1 MNQHDHSF
9 FSSAVFVIAV
19 CGFAL
24 LAALTLPLWS
34 RSLIAWLEPLKAWV
48 SPQTGTSLDRSPPSP
63 TPAANWSD
71 AEIEAA
77 LSECVHSLAPVT
89 AELLPIAPI
98 RSGDCGTPA
107 PVLLRSIGSKEKVTV
122 DPPLTFDC
130 PMVVALYRWIE
141 ETVQPAAQEI
151 FGSPVARII
160 GSSYA
165 CRTVYNLPNGHLSQH
180 ALANAL
186 DLPMFVLADGRKIDV
201 TPGWGQ
207 TQRDLIAA
215 AKTKKGLVRGDRSG
229 WRLTSA
235 EDRPRHRNCSD
246 RGRQALDLSEA

>member
-1 MNQHDHSF
+1 
-9 FSSAVFVIAV
+9 
-19 CGFAL
+19 
-24 LAALTLPLWS
+24 
-34 RSLIAWLEPLKAWV
+34 
-48 SPQTGTSLDRSPPSP
+48 
-63 TPAANWSD
+63 
-71 AEIEAA
+71 
-77 LSECVHSLAPVT
+77 
-89 AELLPIAPI
+89 
-98 RSGDCGTPA
+98 
-107 PVLLRSIGSKEKVTV
+107 VTV

-141 ETVQPAAQEI
+141 ETVQPVAQEI

-201 TPGWGQ
+201 THGWGQ

-215 AKTKKGLVRGDRSG
+215 TKREDPKKKCRCGRAARIGLGRLVWRPSSLTRYVNGRTASREETFPTPIGRSD
-229 WRLTSA
+229 
-235 EDRPRHRNCSD
+235 DRPK
-246 RGRQALDLSEA
+246 

>member
-1 MNQHDHSF
+1 
-9 FSSAVFVIAV
+9 
-19 CGFAL
+19 
-24 LAALTLPLWS
+24 
-34 RSLIAWLEPLKAWV
+34 
-48 SPQTGTSLDRSPPSP
+48 
-63 TPAANWSD
+63 
-71 AEIEAA
+71 
-77 LSECVHSLAPVT
+77 
-89 AELLPIAPI
+89 
-98 RSGDCGTPA
+98 
-107 PVLLRSIGSKEKVTV
+107 LRSIGSKEKVTV

-201 TPGWGQ
+201 THGWGQ

-215 AKTKKGLVRGDRSG
+215 AKTKKVSSEAIGQAGASRQQKTVPDTETAVTEVVKLSISQRPNKSETEPQATASVADPMAASDAKFLRLVHQGACQIFSTVLGPEANDV
-229 WRLTSA
+229 
-235 EDRPRHRNCSD
+235 HRTHLH
-246 RGRQALDLSEA
+246 LDLQDRKSANICK